1 MTTPSVAPGWYPDP
15 SGAPGARYFDGT
27 QWAEHRSDVPA
38 QYRLSN
44 EYRADRLDIAIAQEM
59 GYGGRLESHTPNH
72 AVIVYGSGNVL
83 LHITFAFLTLFTCG
97 LFLFPWIVWANTIRE
112 HRVTLQVDPYGNI
125 IRSG

>member
-1 MTTPSVAPGWYPDP
+1 
-15 SGAPGARYFDGT
+15 
-27 QWAEHRSDVPA
+27 
-38 QYRLSN
+38 
-44 EYRADRLDIAIAQEM
+44 M